1 MRYTTDDLRI
11 KEIRE
16 LTPPAHLIREFP
28 CEEPFARTVHGA
40 RMAAHE
46 ILHGHDDRLLVIV
59 GPCSIHDPKAAMEYA
74 QKLNEERRRL
84 AGDLEIIMRVYFEKP
99 RTTVGWKGLMN
110 DPDMDGSCR
119 INHGLRIA
127 RELLCDIVALGLPT
141 GVEYL
146 DMITP
151 QYIADLVSWGAIGA
165 RTTESQSHRQLAS
178 GLSCPVGFK
187 NGTHGNIKVAVDAIG
202 AAGVTHDWR
211 VDRAIVE
218 AVKLPVIL
226 AGGLGPDNV
235 ADAIRAVRPAG
246 VDSLTKTSVKENG
259 VLVRKD
265 IALVREF
272 CRRAK
277 EAAEE

>member
-146 DMITP
+146 DMIGEPSAHAQPNLSRIASLPAVCPALSVSKTAPTATSRSPLTP
-151 QYIADLVSWGAIGA
+151 SAPPNTPTHSCRLPRA
-165 RTTESQSHRQLAS
+165 AS
-178 GLSCPVGFK
+178 RPLSP
-187 NGTHGNIKVAVDAIG
+187 
-202 AAGVTHDWR
+202 
-211 VDRAIVE
+211 
-218 AVKLPVIL
+218 
-226 AGGLGPDNV
+226 
-235 ADAIRAVRPAG
+235 RPE
-246 VDSLTKTSVKENG
+246 TKTVTSFSEAEKSPITTPKA
-259 VLVRKD
+259 LPKPVRCSRPT
-265 IALVREF
+265 AT
-272 CRRAK
+272 AK
-277 EAAEE
+277 S